1 MPYCIKYQQI
11 NGVSFSRGLRLSVFF
26 LLKRSEKKFTHMVG
40 RNTHTILIAIFAT
53 IQPIAP
59 FLKMPLIHTQRIP
72 HLAKSDKEKCQ

>member
-1 MPYCIKYQQI
+1 
-11 NGVSFSRGLRLSVFF
+11 
-26 LLKRSEKKFTHMVG
+26 MVG